1 VGVAHLGDDVT
12 PLPSP
17 RTTSIAAIGLLVAG
31 SLAACAP
38 DDGDADAP
46 ANSGTVEPEDGVG
59 PDPDPDAEADPEAGE
74 ELDPG
79 AEGVLLAAMPD
90 CGASGDT
97 VTFTAEGLE
106 AGEDHVLRFD
116 DEPTEDGSLDRATP
130 VTAEDD
136 GTFEVDLSFPEDA
149 PLATGDTEVELL
161 TADDDGEA
169 DGFLISVPF
178 EIADECPT
186 G

>member
-1 VGVAHLGDDVT
+1 VPT
-12 PLPSP
+12 LPSP
-17 RTTSIAAIGLLVAG
+17 RTTPMAAITLLVAG

-46 ANSGTVEPEDGVG
+46 ADSGTVEPEDGVG
-59 PDPDPDAEADPEAGE
+59 PDPDPDAEADPDGAADLDDGE

-136 GTFEVDLSFPEDA
+136 GTFDVDLSFPDDA
-149 PLATGDTEVELL
+149 PLATGDYEVELL
-161 TADDDGEA
+161 TADDGGEA
-169 DGFLISVPF
+169 DGFPISVPF